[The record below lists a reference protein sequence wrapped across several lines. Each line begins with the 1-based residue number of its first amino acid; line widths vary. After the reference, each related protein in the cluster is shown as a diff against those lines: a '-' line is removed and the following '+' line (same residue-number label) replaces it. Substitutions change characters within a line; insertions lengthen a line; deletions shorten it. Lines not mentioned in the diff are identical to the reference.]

1 MSQVAHTKLK
11 MPLNGRS
18 FNQDSNDNPKTSY
31 IKELVDPEH
40 QLFHHRIQSC
50 SYNLDRHHLSRV
62 LIDNMIHHNGI
73 GISANQ
79 IGIWERA
86 FAMVRD
92 LENNEVMVCFNP
104 RIIKSYSEEVEM
116 EEGCLS
122 YPELFLKVKRPDKIV
137 VKYEDE
143 DKKTHKLKLQGLAS
157 RVFQHEYDHM
167 EGIDFTQR
175 T

>member
-1 MSQVAHTKLK
+1 MITPRATFV
-11 MPLNGRS
+11 
-18 FNQDSNDNPKTSY
+18 
-31 IKELVDPEH
+31 KELVEPEH

-62 LIDNMIHHNGI
+62 LIDNMIHHEGI

>member
-1 MSQVAHTKLK
+1 MITPRAT
-11 MPLNGRS
+11 
-18 FNQDSNDNPKTSY
+18 F
-31 IKELVDPEH
+31 IKELVEPEH
-40 QLFHHRIQSC
+40 QLFHHRINSC

-62 LIDNMIHHNGI
+62 LVDNMIHYQGI

-92 LENNEVMVCFNP
+92 LENNEVMVCFNR

-143 DKKTHKLKLQGLAS
+143 DKKIHKMKLQGLAS

-167 EGIDFTQR
+167 EGVDFTQR

>member
-1 MSQVAHTKLK
+1 MITPRAT
-11 MPLNGRS
+11 
-18 FNQDSNDNPKTSY
+18 F
-31 IKELVDPEH
+31 IKELVEPEH
-40 QLFHHRIQSC
+40 QLFHHRINSC
-50 SYNLDRHHLSRV
+50 SYNLDRHHLSKILV
-62 LIDNMIHHNGI
+62 DNMIHHNGI

-104 RIIKSYSEEVEM
+104 RIVKSYSEEVEM

-122 YPELFLKVKRPDKIV
+122 YPELFLKIKRPDKIV

>member
-1 MSQVAHTKLK
+1 MEMFPT
-11 MPLNGRS
+11 MITPRTT
-18 FNQDSNDNPKTSY
+18 F
-31 IKELVDPEH
+31 IKDLVEPEH
-40 QLFHHRIQSC
+40 QLFHHRINSC

-92 LENNEVMVCFNP
+92 LEHSEVIVCFNP
-104 RIIKSYSEEVEM
+104 RIMKSYSEEVEM

-122 YPELFLKVKRPDKIV
+122 YPELFLKIKRPDKII

-143 DKKTHKLKLQGLAS
+143 DKKIHKLKLQGLAS

>member
-1 MSQVAHTKLK
+1 MITPRAT
-11 MPLNGRS
+11 
-18 FNQDSNDNPKTSY
+18 F

-62 LIDNMIHHNGI
+62 LIDNMIHHEGI

-104 RIIKSYSEEVEM
+104 RIIKSYAEEVEM

-122 YPELFLKVKRPDKIV
+122 YPDLFLKVKRPDRIV
-137 VKYEDE
+137 VKYEDV
-143 DKKTHKLKLQGLAS
+143 DKKTHKVKLSGLAS

>member
-1 MSQVAHTKLK
+1 MITPRAT
-11 MPLNGRS
+11 
-18 FNQDSNDNPKTSY
+18 F
-31 IKELVDPEH
+31 IKELVEPEH
-40 QLFHHRIQSC
+40 QLFHHRINSC

-122 YPELFLKVKRPDKIV
+122 YPELFLKIKRPDKII

-143 DKKTHKLKLQGLAS
+143 DKKTHKIKLQGLAS

-167 EGIDFTQR
+167 EGIDFTHR

>member
-1 MSQVAHTKLK
+1 MIT
-11 MPLNGRS
+11 
-18 FNQDSNDNPKTSY
+18 PKTTY
-31 IKELVDPEH
+31 IKELVEPEH

-62 LIDNMIHHNGI
+62 LIDNMIHHEGI

-122 YPELFLKVKRPDKIV
+122 YPELFLKIKRPDKIV

-143 DKKTHKLKLQGLAS
+143 DKKIHKIKLQGLAS

>member
-1 MSQVAHTKLK
+1 MAEVSIRILMIT
-11 MPLNGRS
+11 PR
-18 FNQDSNDNPKTSY
+18 TSY
-31 IKELVDPEH
+31 IKELVEPEH

-50 SYNLDRHHLSRV
+50 SYNLNRQELSRI
-62 LIDNMIHHNGI
+62 LIDNMIHHQGI

-92 LENNEVMVCFNP
+92 LENNEVIVCFNP
-104 RIIKSYSEEVEM
+104 RIVKSYSEEVEM

-122 YPELFLKVKRPDKIV
+122 YPELFLKIKRPDKIV

-143 DKKTHKLKLQGLAS
+143 DKKTHKIKIL
-157 RVFQHEYDHM
+157 E
-167 EGIDFTQR
+167 
-175 T
+175 

>member
-1 MSQVAHTKLK
+1 MITPRAT
-11 MPLNGRS
+11 
-18 FNQDSNDNPKTSY
+18 F
-31 IKELVDPEH
+31 IKELVEPEH

-92 LENNEVMVCFNP
+92 LENNEVIVCFNP
-104 RIIKSYSEEVEM
+104 RIVKSYSEEVEM

-122 YPELFLKVKRPDKIV
+122 YPDLFLKIKRPDKIV

-143 DKKTHKLKLQGLAS
+143 DKKTHKIKLQGLAS

>member
-1 MSQVAHTKLK
+1 MITPRAT
-11 MPLNGRS
+11 
-18 FNQDSNDNPKTSY
+18 F
-31 IKELVDPEH
+31 IKELVEPEH

-122 YPELFLKVKRPDKIV
+122 YPELFLKIKRPDKIV

-143 DKKTHKLKLQGLAS
+143 DKKTHKIKLQGLAS

>member
-1 MSQVAHTKLK
+1 MI
-11 MPLNGRS
+11 R
-18 FNQDSNDNPKTSY
+18 
-31 IKELVDPEH
+31 ELVKLEH
-40 QLFHHRIQSC
+40 QLFHHRIDSC
-50 SYNLDRHHLSRV
+50 SYKLDRQFLSNTLV
-62 LIDNMIHHNGI
+62 ENMIHYKGI

-86 FAMVRD
+86 FAMIRD
-92 LENNEVMVCFNP
+92 LEHNEIIVCFNP
-104 RIIKSYSEEVEM
+104 RIIKSYNEEIEM

-122 YPELFLKVKRPDKIV
+122 YPDVFLKVKRPNKIV

-143 DKKTHKLKLQGLAS
+143 DKKTHKMKLEGLAS

-175 T
+175 SKDIVNIP

>member
-1 MSQVAHTKLK
+1 MAEVSIRILMITPRAT
-11 MPLNGRS
+11 
-18 FNQDSNDNPKTSY
+18 F
-31 IKELVDPEH
+31 IKELVEPEH

-62 LIDNMIHHNGI
+62 LIDNMIHHEGI

-122 YPELFLKVKRPDKIV
+122 YPELFLKIKRPDKIV

-143 DKKTHKLKLQGLAS
+143 DKKIHKIKLQGLAS

>member
-1 MSQVAHTKLK
+1 MAKVSIRILMITPRAT
-11 MPLNGRS
+11 
-18 FNQDSNDNPKTSY
+18 F
-31 IKELVDPEH
+31 IKELVEPEH

-50 SYNLDRHHLSRV
+50 SYNLDRHHLSKV

-92 LENNEVMVCFNP
+92 LENNEVIVCFNP
-104 RIIKSYSEEVEM
+104 RIVKSYSEEVEM

-122 YPELFLKVKRPDKIV
+122 YPELFLKIKRPDKIV

>member
-1 MSQVAHTKLK
+1 MI
-11 MPLNGRS
+11 R
-18 FNQDSNDNPKTSY
+18 
-31 IKELVDPEH
+31 ELVKPEH

-50 SYNLDRHHLSRV
+50 SYNLDRYHLSRV

-86 FAMVRD
+86 FAMVKD
-92 LENNEVMVCFNP
+92 IENNEVMVCFNP
-104 RIIKSYSEEVEM
+104 RIIKSYSKEVEM

-143 DKKTHKLKLQGLAS
+143 DKKTHKMKLEGLAS

>member
-1 MSQVAHTKLK
+1 MITPRAT
-11 MPLNGRS
+11 
-18 FNQDSNDNPKTSY
+18 F

-40 QLFHHRIQSC
+40 QLFHHRINSC

-62 LIDNMIHHNGI
+62 LVDNMIHHQGI

-122 YPELFLKVKRPDKIV
+122 YPELFLKIKRPDKIV

>member
-1 MSQVAHTKLK
+1 MITPRAT
-11 MPLNGRS
+11 
-18 FNQDSNDNPKTSY
+18 F
-31 IKELVDPEH
+31 IKDLVEPEH
-40 QLFHHRIQSC
+40 QLFHHRINSC

-122 YPELFLKVKRPDKIV
+122 YPELFLKIKRPDKIV

-143 DKKTHKLKLQGLAS
+143 DKKTHKIKLQGLAS

>member
-1 MSQVAHTKLK
+1 MI
-11 MPLNGRS
+11 R
-18 FNQDSNDNPKTSY
+18 
-31 IKELVDPEH
+31 ELVKPEH
-40 QLFHHRIQSC
+40 QLFHHRIESC
-50 SYNLDRHHLSRV
+50 SYKLDRQFLSNT
-62 LIDNMIHHNGI
+62 LIENMIHYKGI

-86 FAMVRD
+86 FAMMRD
-92 LENNEVMVCFNP
+92 WEHNEIIVCFNP
-104 RIIKSYSEEVEM
+104 RIVKSYNEEIEM

-122 YPELFLKVKRPDKIV
+122 YPDVFLKVKRPEKIV

-143 DKKTHKLKLQGLAS
+143 NKKIHKMKLEGLAS

-175 T
+175 S

>member
-1 MSQVAHTKLK
+1 MITPRAT
-11 MPLNGRS
+11 
-18 FNQDSNDNPKTSY
+18 F
-31 IKELVDPEH
+31 IKELVEPEH

-62 LIDNMIHHNGI
+62 LIDNMIHHEGI

-92 LENNEVMVCFNP
+92 IENNEVMVCFNP

-122 YPELFLKVKRPDKIV
+122 YPELFLKIKRPDKII

>member
-1 MSQVAHTKLK
+1 MIT
-11 MPLNGRS
+11 
-18 FNQDSNDNPKTSY
+18 PKISY
-31 IKELVDPEH
+31 IKELVEPEH

-104 RIIKSYSEEVEM
+104 RTVKSYSEEVEM

-122 YPELFLKVKRPDKIV
+122 YPELFLKIKRPDKII

>member
-1 MSQVAHTKLK
+1 MAEVSIRVLMIT
-11 MPLNGRS
+11 
-18 FNQDSNDNPKTSY
+18 PKTTY
-31 IKELVDPEH
+31 IKELVEPEH

-50 SYNLDRHHLSRV
+50 SYNLDRHHLSKV
-62 LIDNMIHHNGI
+62 LIDNMIHHEGI

-122 YPELFLKVKRPDKIV
+122 YPELFLDVVRPSEIV

-143 DKKTHKLKLQGLAS
+143 DKKIHKLNLVGLSA
-157 RVFQHEYDHM
+157 RVFLHEYDHM
-167 EGIDFTQR
+167 EGIVFTQR
-175 T
+175 KIT

>member
-1 MSQVAHTKLK
+1 MITPRAT
-11 MPLNGRS
+11 
-18 FNQDSNDNPKTSY
+18 F
-31 IKELVDPEH
+31 IKELVEPEH

-50 SYNLDRHHLSRV
+50 SYNLDRHHLSKI

-104 RIIKSYSEEVEM
+104 RIIKSYTEEVEM

-122 YPELFLKVKRPDKIV
+122 YPELFLKIKRPDKIV

-143 DKKTHKLKLQGLAS
+143 NKKIHKIKLQGLAS

>member
-1 MSQVAHTKLK
+1 MITPRAT
-11 MPLNGRS
+11 
-18 FNQDSNDNPKTSY
+18 F
-31 IKELVDPEH
+31 IKELVEPEH

-50 SYNLDRHHLSRV
+50 SYNLDRHPLSRV
-62 LIDNMIHHNGI
+62 LIDNMIHHEGI
-73 GISANQ
+73 GISSNQ

-92 LENNEVMVCFNP
+92 IENNDVMVCFNP

-122 YPELFLKVKRPDKIV
+122 YPELFLKIKRPDKII

-143 DKKTHKLKLQGLAS
+143 DKKTHKIKLQGLAS

>member
-1 MSQVAHTKLK
+1 MITPRAT
-11 MPLNGRS
+11 
-18 FNQDSNDNPKTSY
+18 F
-31 IKELVDPEH
+31 IKELVEPEH
-40 QLFHHRIQSC
+40 QLFHHQIQSC
-50 SYNLDRHHLSRV
+50 SYDLDRHHLSRV
-62 LIDNMIHHNGI
+62 LIDNMIYHNGI

-104 RIIKSYSEEVEM
+104 RIVKSYSEEVEM

-122 YPELFLKVKRPDKIV
+122 YPELFLKIKRPDKIV

>member
-1 MSQVAHTKLK
+1 MAEISVGIL
-11 MPLNGRS
+11 MIR
-18 FNQDSNDNPKTSY
+18 
-31 IKELVDPEH
+31 ELVKPEH

-50 SYNLDRHHLSRV
+50 SYNLDRHHLSKI

-86 FAMVRD
+86 FAMIRD
-92 LENNEVMVCFNP
+92 LEHQEIIVCFNP
-104 RIIKSYSEEVEM
+104 RIIKSYTEEVEM

-122 YPELFLKVKRPDKIV
+122 YPELFLKIKRPDKIV

-143 DKKTHKLKLQGLAS
+143 DKKTHKMKLEGLAS

>member
-1 MSQVAHTKLK
+1 MEMFPT
-11 MPLNGRS
+11 MITPRTT
-18 FNQDSNDNPKTSY
+18 F
-31 IKELVDPEH
+31 IKDLVEPEH
-40 QLFHHRIQSC
+40 QLFHHRINSC
-50 SYNLDRHHLSRV
+50 SYNLDRHHLSKV

-92 LENNEVMVCFNP
+92 IENNEVMVCFNP
-104 RIIKSYSEEVEM
+104 RIVKSYSEEVEM

-122 YPELFLKVKRPDKIV
+122 YPELFLKIKRPDKII

>member
-1 MSQVAHTKLK
+1 MITPRAT
-11 MPLNGRS
+11 
-18 FNQDSNDNPKTSY
+18 F
-31 IKELVDPEH
+31 IKELVEPEH

-62 LIDNMIHHNGI
+62 LIDNMIHHEGI

-122 YPELFLKVKRPDKIV
+122 YPELFLKIKRPDKIV

>member
-1 MSQVAHTKLK
+1 MEMFPT
-11 MPLNGRS
+11 MITPRTT
-18 FNQDSNDNPKTSY
+18 F
-31 IKELVDPEH
+31 IKDLVEPEH
-40 QLFHHRIQSC
+40 QLFHHRINSC

-92 LENNEVMVCFNP
+92 IENNEVMVCFNP

-122 YPELFLKVKRPDKIV
+122 YPELFLKIKRPDKII

>member
-1 MSQVAHTKLK
+1 MITPRAT
-11 MPLNGRS
+11 
-18 FNQDSNDNPKTSY
+18 F
-31 IKELVDPEH
+31 IKELVEPEH

-50 SYNLDRHHLSRV
+50 SYNLDRHNLSKI

-104 RIIKSYSEEVEM
+104 RIIKSYTEEVEM

-122 YPELFLKVKRPDKIV
+122 YPELFLKIKRPDKII

>member
-1 MSQVAHTKLK
+1 MITPRAT
-11 MPLNGRS
+11 
-18 FNQDSNDNPKTSY
+18 F
-31 IKELVDPEH
+31 IKELVEPEH

-62 LIDNMIHHNGI
+62 LIDNMIHHEGI

-92 LENNEVMVCFNP
+92 LEHSEVIVCFNP
-104 RIIKSYSEEVEM
+104 RIMKSYSEEVEM

-122 YPELFLKVKRPDKIV
+122 YPELFLKIKRPDKIV

-143 DKKTHKLKLQGLAS
+143 NKKIHKIKLQGLAS

>member
-1 MSQVAHTKLK
+1 MEKFPT
-11 MPLNGRS
+11 MITPRTT
-18 FNQDSNDNPKTSY
+18 F
-31 IKELVDPEH
+31 IKDLVEPEH
-40 QLFHHRIQSC
+40 QLFHHRINSC

-92 LENNEVMVCFNP
+92 IENNEVMVCFNP
-104 RIIKSYSEEVEM
+104 RIVKSYSEEVEM

-122 YPELFLKVKRPDKIV
+122 YPELFLKIKRPDKII

>member
-1 MSQVAHTKLK
+1 MITPRAT
-11 MPLNGRS
+11 
-18 FNQDSNDNPKTSY
+18 F
-31 IKELVDPEH
+31 IKELVEPEH
-40 QLFHHRIQSC
+40 QLFHHQIQSC

-104 RIIKSYSEEVEM
+104 RIVKSYSEEVEM

-122 YPELFLKVKRPDKIV
+122 YPELFLKIKRPDKIV

>member
-1 MSQVAHTKLK
+1 MIT
-11 MPLNGRS
+11 PR
-18 FNQDSNDNPKTSY
+18 TSY

-62 LIDNMIHHNGI
+62 LIDNMIHHEGI

>member
-1 MSQVAHTKLK
+1 MITPRAT
-11 MPLNGRS
+11 
-18 FNQDSNDNPKTSY
+18 F
-31 IKELVDPEH
+31 IKELVEPEH
-40 QLFHHRIQSC
+40 QLFHHQIQSC
-50 SYNLDRHHLSRV
+50 SYNLDRHQLSRV

-104 RIIKSYSEEVEM
+104 RIVKSYSEEVEM
-116 EEGCLS
+116 EEGCVS
-122 YPELFLKVKRPDKIV
+122 YPELFLKIKRPDRIV

-143 DKKTHKLKLQGLAS
+143 DKKIHKIKLQGLAS